1 MMQPVVRT
9 ITYSLLVAILL
20 LSALWIFP
28 APVQAAT
35 VTQLDITSESVSL
48 NFGTLGILSGMFNQT
63 GQLIMGQIQ
72 PTPNIFPPVTL
83 GGHLTFSVL
92 SNAGQPVF
100 NLPTPSGTTSS
111 STMTVD
117 LSSLYAGLSSTQW
130 GSWMTPAT
138 FGALNIGGTATGSFN
153 QATNAFDIS
162 WTHAFTGI
170 PFLQSGTFSLQGIA
184 QMAAVPLPGA
194 ILLFGSG
201 LAVLLGAMR
210 KRMVLS

>member
-48 NFGTLGILSGMFNQT
+48 NFGTLGILSGTFNQT
-63 GQLIMGQIQ
+63 GQLIMGQSQ
-72 PTPNIFPPVTL
+72 PIPNIFPPVTL

-117 LSSLYAGLSSTQW
+117 LSSLFAGLSSTQW

-138 FGALNIGGTATGSFN
+138 FGALNIGGTG
-153 QATNAFDIS
+153 DRVV
-162 WTHAFTGI
+162 
-170 PFLQSGTFSLQGIA
+170 QSGHECVRYLLDPCVHGDSVPPIRDVQSARHRASGGG
-184 QMAAVPLPGA
+184 AAAGGYSTLW
-194 ILLFGSG
+194 
-201 LAVLLGAMR
+201 
-210 KRMVLS
+210 